1 MTGFDSD
8 WLRLREAADARA
20 RAGVLEHLLVRALPR
35 REALRVADLG
45 CGNANNLRHLA
56 PLLGRRQH
64 WRLLDSDPAL
74 LAAVPDELAAWAA
87 TRGWD
92 FREDGAGL
100 HLSGP
105 EAHVTVARE
114 RADLATAP
122 LPVQGLDLVTGSALL
137 DLVSQDWLA
146 RLAARCA
153 AESAAAFFVLSYDGR
168 IAWAPPDGFD
178 DELRALVNRHQRRDK
193 GFGPALGPGAH
204 AAAMAVFRAEGFQ
217 VDDAASDWRLTPE
230 DARLQQYLHAGW
242 AAAAAEMAPERQ
254 DAIRAWL
261 TRRIDLLAAGT
272 AHVSVGHM
280 DLLALPSGR
289 PESGQD
295 AQ

>member
-35 REALRVADLG
+35 RAPLRVADLG
-45 CGNANNLRHLA
+45 CGNGNNLRHLA
-56 PLLGRRQH
+56 PLLGGRQH

-74 LAAVPDELAAWAA
+74 LAAVPDALAAWAA
-87 TRGWD
+87 ARGWE
-92 FREDGAGL
+92 FRDDGAGP

-105 EAHVTVARE
+105 EASVAVTRE
-114 RADLATAP
+114 RADLAAAP
-122 LPVQGLDLVTGSALL
+122 LPARGLELVTGSALL

-146 RLAARCA
+146 RLAERCA
-153 AESAAAFFVLSYDGR
+153 AEGAAALFVLSYDGR
-168 IAWAPPDGFD
+168 IAWTPPDAFD

-204 AAAMAVFRAEGFQ
+204 AAAMAAFRAAGFQ

-242 AAAAAEMAPERQ
+242 AAAACETAPERQ
-254 DAIRAWL
+254 DAIQAWL
-261 TRRIDLLAAGT
+261 ARRMDLLAAGT

-280 DLLALPSGR
+280 DLLALPSDR
-289 PESGQD
+289 LESRQD
-295 AQ
+295 A